1 MALKWWEKT
10 IEYKFIL
17 LCAREKLLKLAPL
30 DGNEE
35 KAGDTLISNNN
46 KWIIIEFK
54 KDQYSINTEID
65 KFINF
70 DKAKK
75 DLENKDQHHFIVYGS
90 INVES
95 NTKLKLQCITYFS
108 GREQRNIKEMLS
120 KGKDKSE
127 FKTYLAK
134 LISYKKSNK
143 GTASSGN
150 GNLDVENY
158 ALVAAVDT
166 DGNIVECQSLSEFSI
181 NEVLDITINNDYSEP
196 SINYKNL
203 EL

>member
-166 DGNIVECQSLSEFSI
+166 DGKI
-181 NEVLDITINNDYSEP
+181 
-196 SINYKNL
+196 
-203 EL
+203 